1 MHDESEAP
9 MSDQEAAPSWEE
21 ALQGLTTVDE
31 AEEHPA
37 QPETEEQDARL
48 DADEIYELDHG
59 GE

>member
-1 MHDESEAP
+1 
-9 MSDQEAAPSWEE
+9 MSDHEGAPSWEE

-37 QPETEEQDARL
+37 QPETEEHDARL